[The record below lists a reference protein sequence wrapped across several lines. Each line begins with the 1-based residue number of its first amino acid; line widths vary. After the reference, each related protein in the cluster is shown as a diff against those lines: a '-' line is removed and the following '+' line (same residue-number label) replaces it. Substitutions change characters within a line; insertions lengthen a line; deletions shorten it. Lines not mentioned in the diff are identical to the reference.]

1 MDEKP
6 TPQAEFLLA
15 CEAIIDS
22 NKKFRADLGQLFSIA
37 TTRIDNMNSAL
48 QHIAEAAA
56 VLYACQPPR
65 EQLSKL
71 FALVD
76 PTKPENKELLNTLQ
90 VAIKAHDAFEARRGS
105 ILGAMHN
112 AKNDLLKAFKIPST
126 GAMGILP

>member
-15 CEAIIDS
+15 CEAIING
-22 NKKFRADLGQLFSIA
+22 NKKFREDLCQLFSLA
-37 TTRIDNMNSAL
+37 TARTDKMNSAL

-71 FALVD
+71 YALVD

-90 VAIKAHDAFEARRGS
+90 VAIKAHDAFEARKGA
-105 ILGAMHN
+105 ILSAMN
-112 AKNDLLKAFKIPST
+112 SAKNDLLKAFKIPST
-126 GAMGILP
+126 GAMGVLP